1 MGRHST
7 GSLPGGLTRGRQK
20 KGFKTAFGIEIV
32 TEIEALL
39 GTVVV
44 DEWDLEAIETAARRM
59 AMRVAARVV
68 EQRLNADT
76 SDHAGPMLP
85 CACGQSARYAGRH
98 GKNFESVLGPLRLER
113 AYYHCELCEAGFCPR
128 DRALG
133 LQGGSLSPGV
143 LRMAGLVGAM
153 VSFEE
158 SHELLHELAG
168 VDVPTKHVERAAEAL
183 GREVAEDEKLVVEP
197 PEPNEPLAPTLY
209 LGMDGTGVPVR
220 KKELV
225 DRPGKQPDGSSK
237 TREVK
242 LVTIW
247 SAEGRDK
254 EGTPVRDAG
263 SITYSAAIESAAHK
277 DTDATPSEFAA
288 RVEREATRRGFE
300 RAARQAV
307 LGDGAIW
314 IWNLTYEH
322 FPDAVQIVD
331 RFHAKQHLS
340 DVSKSIYGAGTDLA
354 QKPAGGRATD
364 YTDYPPELEAYARRD
379 PERMVRQAKK
389 LGNNIGRFMSL
400 LLSGVFPWAKL
411 RQAQKLMRLA
421 DKYGHAR
428 VETACQR
435 ALGFDLINVQRVER
449 ILKNAIAPSDEP
461 PQTGELVSMPLR
473 FLRPNESFSHEPKR
487 KENTDGDQ
495 KLTENDSEAAQALGD
510 PCDAAGEDR
519 LRSKDKTAE

>member
-1 MGRHST
+1 
-7 GSLPGGLTRGRQK
+7 
-20 KGFKTAFGIEIV
+20 
-32 TEIEALL
+32 
-39 GTVVV
+39 
-44 DEWDLEAIETAARRM
+44 
-59 AMRVAARVV
+59 
-68 EQRLNADT
+68 
-76 SDHAGPMLP
+76 
-85 CACGQSARYAGRH
+85 
-98 GKNFESVLGPLRLER
+98 
-113 AYYHCELCEAGFCPR
+113 
-128 DRALG
+128 
-133 LQGGSLSPGV
+133 
-143 LRMAGLVGAM
+143 M

-158 SHELLHELAG
+158 GHELLHELAG

-314 IWNLTYEH
+314 IWNLTDEH

-354 QKPAGGRATD
+354 QQWASERHDELDAGDIDDILDALRLHSPQDDEARKCID
-364 YTDYPPELEAYARRD
+364 YVERNQ
-379 PERMVRQAKK
+379 ERMRYPKFRAAGLCTSTGVVEAGCKVA
-389 LGNNIGRFMSL
+389 IGTRCKRAGMHWTVAGVDAIIRTAL
-400 LLSGVFPWAKL
+400 L
-411 RQAQKLMRLA
+411 Q
-421 DKYGHAR
+421 
-428 VETACQR
+428 
-435 ALGFDLINVQRVER
+435 VER
-449 ILKNAIAPSDEP
+449 TLRGVLGAARSASSGMMIDSHLTILTCTLSVFSGSRCRWSLPCNRRQSRYRC
-461 PQTGELVSMPLR
+461 SR
-473 FLRPNESFSHEPKR
+473 RRPRASIRSA
-487 KENTDGDQ
+487 
-495 KLTENDSEAAQALGD
+495 SSAAVRVQQMR
-510 PCDAAGEDR
+510 PHSR
-519 LRSKDKTAE
+519 RS